1 VTAREEILSK
11 IIDRDCSLPGGVWES
26 PFEPEDLWAQFEERL
41 VGLGGSMIDLERLTM
56 LASGSVFAEAG
67 TGFESNVESIWDAE
81 VGISVGEFAIAE
93 TGSVVVS
100 SAPRRHRMS
109 TLLPPVSVVMLD
121 SGQIVAT
128 LADAFDRIPTR
139 NSVIISG
146 TSRTADIEGVLVR
159 GVHGPGEFYVYR
171 GPQ

>member
-1 VTAREEILSK
+1 MTAREEILSN
-11 IIDRDCSLPGGVWES
+11 IIDRDCAGPDVVSES
-26 PFEPEDLWAQFEERL
+26 PFEPENLWAQFEERL
-41 VGLGGSMIDLERLTM
+41 AGLGGSMIDLERLTE
-56 LASGSVFAEAG
+56 LARGSAFAEGG
-67 TGFESNVESIWDAE
+67 TGFESNLDSIWDAE

-100 SAPRRHRMS
+100 SAPGRYRMS

-121 SGQIVAT
+121 SRQIVAT

-159 GVHGPGEFYVYR
+159 GVHGPGELFVYR
-171 GPQ
+171 RPQ